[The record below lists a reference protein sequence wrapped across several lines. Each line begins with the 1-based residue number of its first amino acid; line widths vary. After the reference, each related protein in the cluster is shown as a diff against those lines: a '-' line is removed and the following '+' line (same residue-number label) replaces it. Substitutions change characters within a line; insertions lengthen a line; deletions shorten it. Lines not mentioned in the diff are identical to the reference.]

1 LLDVVAMAA
10 RVLLNPV
17 SQGPERLVAAPCW
30 RLSALRSRT
39 MEPLLAAAVVVAAAD
54 TTL

>member
-1 LLDVVAMAA
+1 LLVVVAMVE
-10 RVLLNPV
+10 RVLLNPAL
-17 SQGPERLVAAPCW
+17 QPPERLVVAPCW
-30 RLSALRSRT
+30 HLSALRSRT